1 MSEVREGGEVLGV
14 VELDRDLAGF
24 RVMYPGSVLG
34 EFLRSRRARVRPED
48 VGLSSGIRHRRV
60 AGLRREELAP
70 LAGVSVGYYTRLEQ
84 GQSPNVSDEVLD
96 AVARV
101 LRLDDDEVAHLHRLA
116 RVARARRKAR
126 PERLRAGIRLMVES
140 FTEVPAIAVGRRG
153 DILAWNRPAHALLA
167 PHWAFDAEE
176 KPNFVRLDFLELDF
190 SRGLY
195 ADWEQKARDDIAY
208 LEGSLSRF
216 PGDEGLTALVEELL
230 ALSPQ
235 FHALW
240 TEHPVSNC
248 ASISR
253 DYRHPGVGVMTLTA
267 ELLRTPD
274 DEGQAVTV
282 FQAETGSPSR
292 ERLRRL
298 TESVTRP
305 GLARPA
311 DR

>member
-1 MSEVREGGEVLGV
+1 
-14 VELDRDLAGF
+14 
-24 RVMYPGSVLG
+24 MYPGSALG
-34 EFLRSRRARVRPED
+34 EFLRSRRARLRPED
-48 VGLSSGIRHRRV
+48 VGLSAGVRHRRV

-116 RVARARRKAR
+116 RVARTREKVR
-126 PERLRAGIRLMVES
+126 PEKLRPGIRLMVDS
-140 FTEVPAIAVGRRG
+140 FTEAPAIAVGRRG
-153 DILAWNRPAHALLA
+153 DILAWNRSAHALLA
-167 PHWAFDAEE
+167 PHWAFDGAE
-176 KPNFVRLDFLELDF
+176 KPNFVRVDFLEPAF

-195 ADWEQKARDDIAY
+195 VDWEQKARDDIAY

-216 PGDEGLTALVEELL
+216 PGDEGLTALIEELL
-230 ALSPQ
+230 TLSPE
-235 FHALW
+235 FRAMW

-253 DYRHPGVGVMTLTA
+253 EYRHPDVGVMTLTA

-274 DEGQAVTV
+274 DEGQGVTI
-282 FQAETGSPSR
+282 FQAEAGSPSE

-298 TESVTRP
+298 AELVTATA
-305 GLARPA
+305 G
-311 DR
+311 

>member
-1 MSEVREGGEVLGV
+1 
-14 VELDRDLAGF
+14 
-24 RVMYPGSVLG
+24 MYPASALG
-34 EFLRSRRARVRPED
+34 EFLRSRRARLRPED
-48 VGLSSGIRHRRV
+48 VGLSSGVRHRRV

-84 GQSPNVSDEVLD
+84 GQSPNVSDDVLD

-101 LRLDDDEVAHLHRLA
+101 LRLDDDELAHLHRLA
-116 RVARARRKAR
+116 RAARAGAR
-126 PERLRAGIRLMVES
+126 AKPEQLRPGIRLMVDA
-140 FTEVPAIAVGRRG
+140 FTDRPAIAVGRRG

-167 PHWAFDAEE
+167 PHWPFDGAE

-195 ADWEQKARDDIAY
+195 ADWAQKARDDIAY

-216 PGDEGLTALVEELL
+216 PTDEGLKALVDELL
-230 ALSPQ
+230 ALSPE
-235 FHALW
+235 FRAMW

-253 DYRHPGVGVMTLTA
+253 DYRHPEVGVMTLTA

-274 DEGQAVTV
+274 DEGQGVTV
-282 FQAETGSPSR
+282 FQAEAGSPSE

-298 TESVTRP
+298 AE
-305 GLARPA
+305 LAAAVSP
-311 DR
+311 

>member
-1 MSEVREGGEVLGV
+1 
-14 VELDRDLAGF
+14 
-24 RVMYPGSVLG
+24 MYPASALG
-34 EFLRSRRARVRPED
+34 EFLRSRRARLRPED
-48 VGLSSGIRHRRV
+48 VGLSSGVRHRRV

-84 GQSPNVSDEVLD
+84 GQSPNVSDDVLD

-101 LRLDDDEVAHLHRLA
+101 LRLDDDELAHLHRLA
-116 RVARARRKAR
+116 RAARAGAKAKPEQLR
-126 PERLRAGIRLMVES
+126 PGIRLMVDA
-140 FTEVPAIAVGRRG
+140 FTDRPAIAVGRRG

-167 PHWAFDAEE
+167 PHWPFEGAE
-176 KPNFVRLDFLELDF
+176 KPNFVRLDFLELEF

-195 ADWEQKARDDIAY
+195 VDWTQKARDDIAY

-216 PGDEGLTALVEELL
+216 PADEGLTALVEELL
-230 ALSPQ
+230 ALSPE
-235 FHALW
+235 FRSMW

-253 DYRHPGVGVMTLTA
+253 DYRHPEVGVMTLTA

-274 DEGQAVTV
+274 DEGQGVTV
-282 FQAETGSPSR
+282 FQAEAGSPSE

-298 TESVTRP
+298 AE
-305 GLARPA
+305 LAAAVSP
-311 DR
+311 